1 LCRFLRNPDFITP
14 AARRECGIFQVNA
27 AAVPSRKAGWTP
39 RGCSRGSPDGPA
51 RARGFPD
58 GANDPRA
65 GEEIKVDAMSK
76 RILLVDDALFMRTTL
91 RKILEGAQYEI
102 AGEAE
107 NGQDAVEKYRS
118 LKPDLV
124 LMDITMP
131 VMDGLEAAR
140 TIRAEDPNAA
150 IVMCTALGQQNLVVE
165 ALKAGARDYIVKPF
179 EPSRVLEGVG
189 KALAA

>member
-1 LCRFLRNPDFITP
+1 M
-14 AARRECGIFQVNA
+14 
-27 AAVPSRKAGWTP
+27 TP
-39 RGCSRGSPDGPA
+39 RVAPRRAGSAGP
-51 RARGFPD
+51 RTEPPG
-58 GANDPRA
+58 GGLHSPRA
-65 GEEIKVDAMSK
+65 GDKIKVETMSK

-140 TIRAEDPNAA
+140 TIRSEDPNAT